1 MCLCVL
7 VCAYACVNVPPLGD
21 EPFITTAFIRPGLL
35 VDRWEGRTAL
45 ELLPHSTSNLTFQ
58 RSHFICHPQAPSWC
72 ITVTPGLRHAFLNP
86 PPKKKNLSQT
96 TNHPHHTGC
105 SCSCTPLLQRP
116 LTSYFQPFL
125 WVRPPHF
132 LYASVYPI
140 SQDASPPPTPPP
152 TSFLVMNDR
161 WSSHWQLGSWCHIIT
176 VSPFRQNYQITPVL
190 KRLGRLTG

>member
-1 MCLCVL
+1 MGRQDCIRAAATFHFKPDLPTVPLHLPPTSPLLMHHCHTRAQACL
-7 VCAYACVNVPPLGD
+7 PK
-21 EPFITTAFIRPGLL
+21 
-35 VDRWEGRTAL
+35 
-45 ELLPHSTSNLTFQ
+45 
-58 RSHFICHPQAPSWC
+58 
-72 ITVTPGLRHAFLNP
+72 P
-86 PPKKKNLSQT
+86 PPQKKNLSQT

-140 SQDASPPPTPPP
+140 SQDASPPPP